1 VFPGDALFLVFKA
14 SYSLELK
21 RNIRIAISFL
31 THKALGSTVPLSF
44 CHSWQNWAPL
54 RTPNAAIR
62 KGKPLKAK
70 TAFLEK
76 RVLNRRCDKQMHSRC
91 KAPAVLTVGGG
102 CSFTFLGLF
111 LAFSSIAFAQTA
123 QKSGAAKAAD
133 TPSSASPALSH
144 DLSGIWMQ
152 YPRDNV
158 PGALGMDAVNE
169 KFRPPLTAWG
179 QARFNAA
186 FPLIGPRAVPGKEN
200 DPVLRCDPTGPPRL
214 LTLPNP
220 FEIIQIPGRVLM
232 LFEEYH
238 VWRTIWTDGR
248 ELPKDPDPSWLGYS
262 VGRWDGDTFVVD
274 TIGFNDK
281 IWADPY
287 GDPRSEKMH
296 LTERYRRL
304 NHDTLELA
312 ITIDDPKAYTKT
324 WVSPPKLHKLESSW
338 EFGEWFCVVE
348 ETKTYD
354 DVVRKPAGDAPPMRK

>member
-1 VFPGDALFLVFKA
+1 LL
-14 SYSLELK
+14 
-21 RNIRIAISFL
+21 
-31 THKALGSTVPLSF
+31 
-44 CHSWQNWAPL
+44 NWAPL
-54 RTPNAAIR
+54 RTPDAAIR

-70 TAFLEK
+70 TAFFEK
-76 RVLNRRCDKQMHSRC
+76 WVFNHRCDNLTCSRC
-91 KAPAVLTVGGG
+91 KALAVFPVAAG
-102 CSFTFLGLF
+102 CSFTLFALF
-111 LAFSSIAFAQTA
+111 LALCSIAFAQTVE
-123 QKSGAAKAAD
+123 KSGAAKAAD
-133 TPSSASPALSH
+133 SPSTASPALSH

-158 PGALGMDAVNE
+158 PRALGMDAVNE

-179 QARFNAA
+179 QERFDAA
-186 FPLIGPRAVPGKEN
+186 YPLIGPRAVPGREN

-220 FEIIQIPGRVLM
+220 FEIVQIPGRVLM

-262 VGRWDGDTFVVD
+262 VGRWDGDTFVVE

-304 NHDTLELA
+304 NHDTLEMA

-324 WVSPPKLHKLESSW
+324 WISPPKLHKLESSW
-338 EFGEWFCVVE
+338 EFGEWFCVLD

-354 DVVRKPAGDAPPMRK
+354 DVVRKPAGGAPPLRK